1 MKANS
6 PDLSVYV
13 LTDRHLVGE
22 RPVADVVR
30 AAIRGGA
37 TLVQLRDKHASDSE
51 ILALGRAVHQVT
63 HAAGIPL
70 IVNDRPEVALALK
83 AEGLHIGRNDMDPGE
98 ARRLIGPQRLLG
110 CSPQTVEEA
119 QQAEELGA
127 DYLGIGDVYGT
138 SSKPDADPPIGL
150 QGLARMVQAVSIPVV
165 AIGGITIDNTAATIQ
180 AGAAG
185 VAVISAVMAAD
196 NPEEAA
202 RHLRAIVDEARQRS
216 KQARQS

>member
-1 MKANS
+1 MKAHS
-6 PDLSVYV
+6 LDLSVYV
-13 LTDRHLVGE
+13 LTDRHLVGK

-30 AAIRGGA
+30 AAVRGGA

-51 ILALGRAVHQVT
+51 MLALGRAIHQVT

-70 IVNDRPEVALALK
+70 IVNDRPEVVLALK
-83 AEGLHIGRNDMDPGE
+83 AEGLHIGKNDIDPGE

-150 QGLARMVQAVSIPVV
+150 EKLATMVQSVSIPVV
-165 AIGGITIDNTAATIQ
+165 AIGGITAENAAATIQ
-180 AGAAG
+180 AGAVG
-185 VAVISAVMAAD
+185 VAVISAVMAAED
-196 NPEEAA
+196 PEEAT
-202 RHLRAIVDEARQRS
+202 RHLRTIVDDARQRS
-216 KQARQS
+216 KQARQR

>member
-6 PDLSVYV
+6 LDLSVYV
-13 LTDRHLVGE
+13 LTDRRLVGE
-22 RPVADVVR
+22 RSVVDVVR
-30 AAIRGGA
+30 AALRGGA
-37 TLVQLRDKHASDSE
+37 TLIQLRDKHASDSE
-51 ILALGRAVHQVT
+51 MLTLGRTIHQVT

-83 AEGLHIGRNDMDPGE
+83 AEGLHIGKNDIDPAE

-138 SSKPDADPPIGL
+138 SSKSDADPPIGL
-150 QGLARMVQAVSIPVV
+150 ERLAAMVQAVSLPVV
-165 AIGGITIDNTAATIQ
+165 AIGGITADNAAATIQ
-180 AGAAG
+180 AGAVG
-185 VAVISAVMAAD
+185 VAVISAVMAAA
-196 NPEEAA
+196 NPEEAT
-202 RHLRAIVDEARQRS
+202 RHLRTIVDEARQRS
-216 KQARQS
+216 KQARQ